1 MIAAVKPETQIRSMR
16 PADLRAVAGVERTA
30 YDYPW
35 SRGIFRDCLLAG
47 YYSFV
52 LDIDGAVTG
61 HAIMSIAA
69 GEAHILNICVH
80 PDVQRMG
87 YGRRLLHALLVKAE
101 EAEAKKVFLEVRPSN
116 AVALALYRSVGFEKV
131 GVRPAYYQAANGRE
145 DAVVLA
151 SRLPSTS

>member
-1 MIAAVKPETQIRSMR
+1 MIAAVKPQTQIRPMLPS
-16 PADLRAVAGVERTA
+16 DLRAVAAVERAA

-47 YYSFV
+47 YSSLV
-52 LDIDGAVTG
+52 LDVNGVVTG
-61 HAIMSIAA
+61 HAIMSVAG

-80 PDVQRMG
+80 PHAQRVG

-101 EAEAKKVFLEVRPSN
+101 EAEAKKIFLEVRPSN
-116 AVALALYRSVGFEKV
+116 TIALHLYRSVGFEEV

-151 SRLPSTS
+151 SRLPSTL